1 MPLMTKIREKM
12 ATFFAVFAGAFV
24 IYIVLD
30 WGMDLTG
37 QKQASRAR
45 EAQEVGSINGQT
57 ILYTEFSEMVRN
69 AAENQKNQTGVEP
82 NEEQLRALRDQ
93 IWNQLVEQK
102 LYEDESKELGIRVT
116 DQEIVDLVR
125 GDNPP
130 DFLTRQFTD
139 SLGNFNRQA
148 YEEALRSPQNRNV
161 WVQVEDIL
169 RRQRLQEK
177 LRSAIMASAR
187 VSDEEIKQKF
197 MDQNIKYDAEYILF
211 DPNIL
216 VKEDEVQATDEDCK
230 KFFNEHTEEYKAE
243 ATRKLK
249 YVLFEEV
256 PSKGDTDAVMNEMNE
271 LLAKTKSGVDFVE
284 LATTYSEIPPSD
296 AFFKHGEISPEKES
310 VVFSAK
316 PGDIIGP
323 LKESDGYHLLK
334 VLDFKTGK
342 DEFIRASHILIKI
355 LGTDS
360 AGALKKA
367 KDIVS
372 RIMKGESFSAL
383 AQSTSQD
390 PGSAVNGGDLGWFGK
405 GRMVKEFE
413 EAAYKAKLNQVVG
426 PVKSAFGYH
435 IIKVTGRDSREV
447 KFADIFLSI
456 RMSSQSREAILAQA
470 EDFAA
475 QSKKEGNFEDI
486 AKQLNYT
493 VTETQPFQKGGVI
506 PAIGN
511 NVSVNKFAFTG
522 KIGDISNVFS
532 LSNAYGVF
540 MISDAREAG
549 VRPFDELK
557 SAIELRV
564 KREMKMKKVKGIAET
579 VLSTLTPTDDLQKV
593 ATQYPNLSAQRLS
606 QITFSGFVPGIG
618 RDLGFIGGIS
628 ALNPGDISKPIEGAR
643 GYYIIKL
650 IGKSSLD
657 STLFNAQKEN
667 LRKQMLSER
676 RNKIVSDW
684 FENVKKNADIVD
696 NRDIFYR

>member
-1 MPLMTKIREKM
+1 
-12 ATFFAVFAGAFV
+12 
-24 IYIVLD
+24 
-30 WGMDLTG
+30 
-37 QKQASRAR
+37 
-45 EAQEVGSINGQT
+45 
-57 ILYTEFSEMVRN
+57 
-69 AAENQKNQTGVEP
+69 
-82 NEEQLRALRDQ
+82 
-93 IWNQLVEQK
+93 
-102 LYEDESKELGIRVT
+102 
-116 DQEIVDLVR
+116 
-125 GDNPP
+125 
-130 DFLTRQFTD
+130 
-139 SLGNFNRQA
+139 
-148 YEEALRSPQNRNV
+148 
-161 WVQVEDIL
+161 
-169 RRQRLQEK
+169 
-177 LRSAIMASAR
+177 
-187 VSDEEIKQKF
+187 
-197 MDQNIKYDAEYILF
+197 
-211 DPNIL
+211 
-216 VKEDEVQATDEDCK
+216 
-230 KFFNEHTEEYKAE
+230 
-243 ATRKLK
+243 
-249 YVLFEEV
+249 
-256 PSKGDTDAVMNEMNE
+256 
-271 LLAKTKSGVDFVE
+271 
-284 LATTYSEIPPSD
+284 
-296 AFFKHGEISPEKES
+296 
-310 VVFSAK
+310 
-316 PGDIIGP
+316 
-323 LKESDGYHLLK
+323 
-334 VLDFKTGK
+334 
-342 DEFIRASHILIKI
+342 
-355 LGTDS
+355 
-360 AGALKKA
+360 
-367 KDIVS
+367 
-372 RIMKGESFSAL
+372 
-383 AQSTSQD
+383 
-390 PGSAVNGGDLGWFGK
+390 
-405 GRMVKEFE
+405 MVKEFE

-447 KFADIFLSI
+447 KFADIFLSV

-650 IGKSSLD
+650 IGKSSWTPHC
-657 STLFNAQKEN
+657 STPKKKTSA
-667 LRKQMLSER
+667 
-676 RNKIVSDW
+676 NKC
-684 FENVKKNADIVD
+684 
-696 NRDIFYR
+696 